1 MTQRIRLRGRPGPR
15 AATGAVALLL
25 ALTLSA
31 CGGGSGSNT
40 ASSTT
45 SESASTSSSSA
56 GSSSATGG
64 QAQTQKLTAT
74 ETNFKIAL
82 DSTDLTADTYD
93 ITVVNDGSATHDLA
107 VEENGTTKA
116 TSDSLAPGQS
126 TTLTVDLDAGSYVF
140 CCAIDGHRAM
150 GMEIPVQVR

>member
-1 MTQRIRLRGRPGPR
+1 LTQRIRLRGRPGPR

-45 SESASTSSSSA
+45 SESASTSSSA
-56 GSSSATGG
+56 AG

-74 ETNFKIAL
+74 ETNFKSAL
-82 DSTDLTADTYD
+82 DSTELTAGTYD
-93 ITVVNDGSATHDLA
+93 ITVVNDGSVTHSLA
-107 VEENGTTKA
+107 VEENGTTRA

-140 CCAIDGHRAM
+140 YCAIDGHRAM

>member
-1 MTQRIRLRGRPGPR
+1 LTHRIRPSSLAGPR
-15 AATGAVALLL
+15 AATVAVALLL

-31 CGGGSGSNT
+31 CGGGSGNNT

-45 SESASTSSSSA
+45 SESASTSSSAA
-56 GSSSATGG
+56 GGPSATGG

-82 DSTDLTADTYD
+82 DSTDLTAGTYD
-93 ITVVNDGSATHDLA
+93 ITVVNDGSTTHDLA

-126 TTLTVDLDAGSYVF
+126 TTLTVDLDAGEYVF
-140 CCAIDGHRAM
+140 YCAIDGHRAM
-150 GMEIPVQVR
+150 GMELPVQVR

>member
-1 MTQRIRLRGRPGPR
+1 LTRRIRRRGRPGPR
-15 AATGAVALLL
+15 AATGTVALLL

-31 CGGGSGSNT
+31 CGGGSESNT

-45 SESASTSSSSA
+45 SAT

-82 DSTDLTADTYD
+82 DSTDLTAGTYD

-116 TSDSLAPGQS
+116 TSDSLSPGQS
-126 TTLTVDLDAGSYVF
+126 TTLTVDLDAGEYVF
-140 CCAIDGHRAM
+140 YCAIDGHRAM
-150 GMEIPVQVR
+150 GMELPVQVR

>member
-1 MTQRIRLRGRPGPR
+1 LTQRIRLRGRLAPR
-15 AATGAVALLL
+15 AAAGAVALLS

-82 DSTDLTADTYD
+82 DSTDLTAGTYD

-116 TSDSLAPGQS
+116 TSDTVAPGQS
-126 TTLTVDLDAGSYVF
+126 TTLTVDLDAGTYVF
-140 CCAIDGHRAM
+140 YCAIDGHRAM
-150 GMEIPVQVR
+150 RMEITVQVT

>member
-1 MTQRIRLRGRPGPR
+1 MTPRIRPDGRAAPR
-15 AATGAVALLL
+15 AASGAVALLL

-45 SESASTSSSSA
+45 SESASTSSSA
-56 GSSSATGG
+56 AG

-82 DSTDLTADTYD
+82 DSTDLTAGTYN
-93 ITVVNDGSATHDLA
+93 ITVVNDGSATHNLA

-140 CCAIDGHRAM
+140 YCAIDGHRAM

>member
-1 MTQRIRLRGRPGPR
+1 LSQRIRLRGRPGPR
-15 AATGAVALLL
+15 AATGAVALLI

-45 SESASTSSSSA
+45 SESASTSSSAA

-64 QAQTQKLTAT
+64 QAQTQLTAG
-74 ETNFKIAL
+74 
-82 DSTDLTADTYD
+82 TYD
-93 ITVVNDGSATHDLA
+93 ITVVNDGSVTHNLA

-140 CCAIDGHRAM
+140 YCAIDGHRAM

>member
-45 SESASTSSSSA
+45 SESASTSSSA
-56 GSSSATGG
+56 AG

-82 DSTDLTADTYD
+82 DSTDLTAGTYD
-93 ITVVNDGSATHDLA
+93 ITVVNDGSATHNLA

-116 TSDSLAPGQS
+116 TSDPLAPGQS
-126 TTLTVDLDAGSYVF
+126 TTLTVDLDAGEYVF
-140 CCAIDGHRAM
+140 YCAIDGHRAM

>member
-1 MTQRIRLRGRPGPR
+1 LTHRIRPSSLAGPR
-15 AATGAVALLL
+15 AATVAAALLL

-31 CGGGSGSNT
+31 CGGGSESNT

-45 SESASTSSSSA
+45 SAT

-82 DSTDLTADTYD
+82 DSTDLTAGTYD
-93 ITVVNDGSATHDLA
+93 ITVVNDGSTTHNLA

-116 TSDSLAPGQS
+116 TSDSLSPGQS
-126 TTLTVDLDAGSYVF
+126 TTLTVDLDAGEYVF
-140 CCAIDGHRAM
+140 YCAIDGHRAM
-150 GMEIPVQVR
+150 GMELPVQVR